1 MKRPALTLN
10 TTAMLLLTI
19 FLGLLGGHALANR
32 QPWALTCYD
41 CKACGAA
48 CALGIDPQGFVAAQL
63 ANDPDLPI
71 YATNIRLNVRKA
83 LALDP
88 ELEITRGERH
98 LPLRQAVTQF
108 GLAPSEEVVTYRM
121 KARHAAALCLECA
134 ACEKA
139 CVLELP
145 LLRAIRQL
153 KAPQPAGATHA
164 K

>member
-1 MKRPALTLN
+1 
-10 TTAMLLLTI
+10 MLLLTV

-32 QPWALTCYD
+32 QPWALTCYN
-41 CKACGAA
+41 CKACTAA
-48 CALGIDPQGFVAAQL
+48 CVLGIDPQGFVAAQL

-71 YATNIRLNVRKA
+71 YATNIRLSVQKA
-83 LALDP
+83 QALDP
-88 ELEITRGERH
+88 DLEITREGRH
-98 LPLRQAVTQF
+98 LTLRQAVAQF
-108 GLAPSEEVVTYRM
+108 GLRPSDEVVTYRM

-153 KAPQPAGATHA
+153 KTQNPTGAHHA